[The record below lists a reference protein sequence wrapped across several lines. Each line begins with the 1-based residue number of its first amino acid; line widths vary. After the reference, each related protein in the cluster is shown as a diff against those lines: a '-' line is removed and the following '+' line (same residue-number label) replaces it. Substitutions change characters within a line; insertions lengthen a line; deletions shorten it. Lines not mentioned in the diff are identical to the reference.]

1 MGGCSS
7 PQLCVALGTV
17 APTEVARPHPIC
29 VSRSRRSPRS
39 AVISG
44 GPRLANPNDV
54 TSTLSRWLVGIALL
68 GACDGTIGDPG
79 AGPDGPGRRPGEPV
93 DVRLEPR
100 VWRLS
105 PGHYERELDRL
116 FGEGVP
122 DVVIPPGAAEHG
134 ITDIAG
140 TARVDLGNASTFV
153 EAARVVGTWAATSP
167 SATRCAD
174 PAAASCIDD
183 VLAWL
188 PEAAFRRPVGSDER
202 QELRNLYDDL
212 AAEYEPSYA
221 LAGVIR
227 AVLLSPEFL
236 YRTELGGASEPRDA
250 IELDDHEIATLLAF
264 ALTDR
269 APDAELLAAAD
280 AGRLSRADERE
291 AQARRLMDDSGEV
304 WARFFWEWLRM
315 STLQSQGNEVEL
327 DPTLVA
333 QMEEETRAFVGRVV
347 VEERGTL
354 RDLMTASY
362 SWTRPELAAHYGASH
377 PGEGLA
383 RVELDPTQR
392 AGLLSRGAW
401 LVAHGKRGRD
411 NVVRRGMGVF
421 IDAMCNDIRVP
432 ADLDVIA
439 ELDRLVGP
447 DATVREVTEARGNAP
462 TCGNCHKLA
471 DPVGLAF
478 ESFAS
483 DGSWQ
488 TTYADGLPVETQITL
503 DDVSFENAADLSV
516 ALADDRRFQQCFV
529 RRFAHFTVG
538 ADLGSP
544 AAVAWTSEAYASFVE
559 SGTSFE
565 EMVVALVRHPAFI
578 ERRKAD

>member
-1 MGGCSS
+1 M
-7 PQLCVALGTV
+7 T
-17 APTEVARPHPIC
+17 
-29 VSRSRRSPRS
+29 
-39 AVISG
+39 
-44 GPRLANPNDV
+44 RLAF
-54 TSTLSRWLVGIALL
+54 RWLVALALL

-79 AGPDGPGRRPGEPV
+79 SGPGPDGRRPGEPI
-93 DVRLEPR
+93 DSRLEPR

-105 PGHYERELDRL
+105 PALYESELDRL

-122 DVVIPPGAAEHG
+122 DVAIPPGAAEYG

-153 EAARVVGTWAATSP
+153 EAARVVGTWASTSP

-174 PAAASCIDD
+174 PAASTCIDT
-183 VLAWL
+183 LLEWL
-188 PEAAFRRPVGSDER
+188 PEEAFRRPVTNDER
-202 QELRNLYDDL
+202 RDLRALYDAL
-212 AAEYEPSYA
+212 AAEYEVSYA
-221 LAGVIR
+221 LGGVLR

-236 YRTELGGASEPRDA
+236 YRTELGGAQTPTRE

-280 AGRLSRADERE
+280 AGRLSRPDERE
-291 AQARRLMDDSGEV
+291 AQARRLMDESGGV
-304 WARFFWEWLRM
+304 WARFFWEWLKM
-315 STLQSQGNEVEL
+315 ATLQSQANEVEL
-327 DPTLVA
+327 DPELAA
-333 QMEEETRAFVGRVV
+333 QMDEELHAFVSHVIV
-347 VEERGTL
+347 DERGSL

-377 PGEGLA
+377 PGAGLD
-383 RVELDPTQR
+383 RVELDPNQR
-392 AGLLSRGAW
+392 GGLLTRGAW

-462 TCGNCHKLA
+462 VCGNCHQLA

-478 ESFAS
+478 ENFAS

-488 TTYADGLPVETQITL
+488 TTYADGNPVESQIVL
-503 DDVSFENAADLSV
+503 DGTAYDDAGALSE
-516 ALADDRRFQQCFV
+516 ALASDTRFQRCLV
-529 RRFAHFTVG
+529 RRFAHFALG

-544 AAVAWTSEAYASFVE
+544 AAVAWTADAHAEFVE
-559 SGTSFE
+559 SDTSFE
-565 EMVVALVRHPAFI
+565 ELVVALVRHPAFL

>member
-1 MGGCSS
+1 MILGG
-7 PQLCVALGTV
+7 A
-17 APTEVARPHPIC
+17 
-29 VSRSRRSPRS
+29 
-39 AVISG
+39 
-44 GPRLANPNDV
+44 RLANPIRV
-54 TSTLSRWLVGIALL
+54 TSTLSRWLVAFALL

-93 DVRLEPR
+93 DLRLEPR

-105 PGHYERELDRL
+105 PALYQSELERL
-116 FGEGVP
+116 FGEDVP

-153 EAARVVGTWAATSP
+153 ESARVVGTWAAGSP
-167 SATRCAD
+167 TATRCAD
-174 PAAASCIDD
+174 PTAASCVDD

-188 PEAAFRRPVGSDER
+188 PDAAFRRPVTNVER

-221 LAGVIR
+221 FAGVFR

-236 YRTELGGASEPRDA
+236 YRTELGGATEPQNEV
-250 IELDDHEIATLLAF
+250 ELDDHEIASLLAF

-291 AQARRLMDDSGEV
+291 AQARRLMDDSSGV

-333 QMEEETRAFVGRVV
+333 QMEEETRAFVGQII

-362 SWTRPELAAHYGASH
+362 TWTRPELAAHYDASH

-383 RVELDPTQR
+383 RVELDPEQR

-439 ELDRLVGP
+439 ELAELVGP

-462 TCGNCHKLA
+462 TCGNCHQLA

-478 ESFAS
+478 ENFAS

-488 TTYADGLPVETQITL
+488 TTYADGLPVEPQISLEGFGT
-503 DDVSFENAADLSV
+503 FENAAGLST
-516 ALADDRRFQQCFV
+516 ALADDRRFQQCVV
-529 RRFAHFTVG
+529 RRFAHFSLG

-544 AAVAWTSEAYASFVE
+544 AAIAWTAEAYTSFAE

-565 EMVVALVRHPAFI
+565 ELVVALVRHPAFI